1 MGVHIIR
8 QDDEESPGSDG
19 ASPYLSDEARRG
31 QSTILDRFCMRRWLG
46 MVSKKGQPGS
56 TTPVGRRSKLKEE
69 MLGTTSPDFEEFKH
83 QVEARLKEV
92 VKERETELKEELA
105 PDTRD
110 REERIKELGDV

>member
-31 QSTILDRFCMRRWLG
+31 QSTILDRFCIRRWLG

-56 TTPVGRRSKLKEE
+56 TTPVGRRSKKRCRELQA
-69 MLGTTSPDFEEFKH
+69 PDFEEFKH